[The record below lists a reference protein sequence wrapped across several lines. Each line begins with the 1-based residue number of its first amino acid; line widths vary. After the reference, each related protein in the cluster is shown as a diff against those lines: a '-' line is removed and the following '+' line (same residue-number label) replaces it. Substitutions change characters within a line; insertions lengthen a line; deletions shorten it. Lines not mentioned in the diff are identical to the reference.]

1 MSKFLTQKEDTNS
14 KTNNWIVNFNL
25 KLSLIF
31 VIIAAFTIVLFTLP
45 VFYSEQEISMFGQ
58 LGDLF
63 GGIMNPLIAI
73 SAALLTFLAFWM
85 QYQANQDIQQ
95 QFKVQQFERQF
106 YEMLRLY
113 KENVNEMKIQGYVTE
128 VSSEA
133 ILPDNEKTIHK
144 IIERN
149 VEGRKVFVSMYEELN
164 LCIKICKSLN
174 SKLGKMSLD
183 DLNKIAFDIFFFGI
197 KSNYFL
203 RNFEYSSK
211 EEEELQAEKINLL
224 RRVFKDLRNKHK
236 KNGASDVHYEIKGCE
251 KRFKINLK
259 YRPFSGHENR
269 LGHYYRHL
277 FYTVKYVVGKEKE
290 GVITYNEAREYL
302 KLLRAQ
308 MSNYEQLLLYYNY
321 IIGYGRDWENEG
333 FLTKYRMLHN
343 LPIDKVK
350 NVYRPRRHFKEFI
363 ATIQEG
369 ETPMFERGD
378 KKSNFENFI

>member
-45 VFYSEQEISMFGQ
+45 VFYSEQEISIFGQ

-113 KENVNEMKIQGYVTE
+113 KENVNEMKIQGYATE
-128 VSSEA
+128 VSEET
-133 ILPDNEKTIHK
+133 ILPKDKKIVRT

-149 VEGRKVFVSMYEELN
+149 VEGRKVFVSMYEELI
-164 LCIKICKSLN
+164 LCIEICESLN
-174 SKLGKMSLD
+174 PQLGKMSSD

-203 RNFEYSSK
+203 RNFEYSSI
-211 EEEELQAEKINLL
+211 EEEKIQAEKINLL

-236 KNGASDVHYEIKGCE
+236 ENGASDVYYEIKECE

-277 FYTVKYVVGKEKE
+277 FYAVKYVVRKEKE
-290 GVITYNEAREYL
+290 GFITYNEAREYL

-350 NVYRPRRHFKEFI
+350 KVHRPRRHFKDFI

-369 ETPMFERGD
+369 ETPMFEWGD

>member
-1 MSKFLTQKEDTNS
+1 
-14 KTNNWIVNFNL
+14 
-25 KLSLIF
+25 
-31 VIIAAFTIVLFTLP
+31 
-45 VFYSEQEISMFGQ
+45 EQEISMFGQ

-277 FYTVKYVVGKEKE
+277 FYTVKYV
-290 GVITYNEAREYL
+290 
-302 KLLRAQ
+302 
-308 MSNYEQLLLYYNY
+308 
-321 IIGYGRDWENEG
+321 
-333 FLTKYRMLHN
+333 
-343 LPIDKVK
+343 
-350 NVYRPRRHFKEFI
+350 
-363 ATIQEG
+363 
-369 ETPMFERGD
+369 
-378 KKSNFENFI
+378 